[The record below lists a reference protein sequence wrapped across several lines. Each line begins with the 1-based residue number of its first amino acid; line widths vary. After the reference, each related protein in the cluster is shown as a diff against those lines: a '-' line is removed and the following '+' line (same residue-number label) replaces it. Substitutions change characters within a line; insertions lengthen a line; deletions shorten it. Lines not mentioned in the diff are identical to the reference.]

1 MNCTENIREKNYY
14 KEKIIELVE
23 KIENPE
29 FLEFLYQMLLSFK
42 EKEGHLMP
50 LFLVPIGCIIV
61 YSLSMLIIQAHQL
74 LDMLQ

>member
-1 MNCTENIREKNYY
+1 MNCTENLREKNYY

-42 EKEGHLMP
+42 EKWG
-50 LFLVPIGCIIV
+50 I
-61 YSLSMLIIQAHQL
+61 
-74 LDMLQ
+74 

>member
-1 MNCTENIREKNYY
+1 MKEKTEHKFGGVGKTYDL

-42 EKEGHLMP
+42 EKWG
-50 LFLVPIGCIIV
+50 I
-61 YSLSMLIIQAHQL
+61 
-74 LDMLQ
+74 